1 MNVLPRFA
9 IVGHPNKGKSSIVAA
24 LTQQGQVAISELSG
38 TTTQSQA
45 FEFRIQGDALYS
57 LTDTPGFQRPR
68 QMLEWLQQQ
77 TPNAAERLAAIE
89 HFIATFTLVATQSGR
104 FKDEIELLKPIL
116 AGANIIYVVDGSVP
130 YSPEYEAE
138 MTILQW
144 TGQPRM
150 ALINPI
156 NGDHYIDDW
165 RNALGQFFSVVQVF
179 NPMQTAMQEQLRI
192 LQAFALLNPLW
203 QPALQA
209 ASKAIKNQ
217 NQQQKQ
223 QAGAL
228 IARYLATIL
237 AYQHSIPLIDK
248 SLKSVTQNSLSQH
261 YSAYLTN
268 QEQQLQQDLHSLYA
282 HNNLDAY
289 NTPIDTNYPDLL
301 DQSYWYLFGLS
312 RTKLIALSASAGAAA
327 GALLDLGVGGASL
340 MAGSLLGGISSA
352 AATTWLTENPEKV
365 RIKNLPIGGKQLQI
379 GPVTHLQF
387 AFVLLGR
394 ALNYQHALAT
404 HSHANRNALHVNDN
418 TEHWLNGLNKTQQ
431 LKLTQILQ
439 KAHKRL
445 TDADIS
451 QCQMLV
457 TQLISDASD
466 NINANTHN
474 RPHGNNPK
482 EQDH

>member
-1 MNVLPRFA
+1 MNALPRFA

-24 LTQQGQVAISELSG
+24 LTQQSQVAISELSG

-45 FEFRIQGDALYS
+45 FELRIHGDALYS

-77 TPNAAERLAAIE
+77 NPNAAERLTTIE
-89 HFIATFTLVATQSGR
+89 HFITTYTPVAAQSGR

-156 NGDHYIDDW
+156 NGDNYIADW

-179 NPMQTAMQEQLRI
+179 NPMQTATQEQLRI

-209 ASKAIKNQ
+209 AGKAIKNQ
-217 NQQQKQ
+217 KQQQKQ
-223 QAGAL
+223 QSAAL
-228 IARYLATIL
+228 IARYLAAIL
-237 AYQHSIPLIDK
+237 AHQHSIPLIDK
-248 SLKSVTQNSLSQH
+248 SLKSVTQNSLSQYYSH
-261 YSAYLTN
+261 YLAS

-282 HNNLDAY
+282 HHTLGAHKN
-289 NTPIDTNYPDLL
+289 PIDANYPDLL

-327 GALLDLGVGGASL
+327 GALLDLGIGGASL

-352 AATTWLTENPEKV
+352 AATTWLTEDPEKI
-365 RIKNLPIGGKQLQI
+365 RIKSLPIGGKQLQI
-379 GPVTHLQF
+379 GPIKNLQF
-387 AFVLLGR
+387 AFVLMGR

-404 HSHANRNALHVNDN
+404 HSHANRSALHVNDN
-418 TEHWLNGLNKTQQ
+418 TEHRLNQLSKTQQ

-439 KAHKRL
+439 KAHKGL
-445 TDADIS
+445 AEADIK
-451 QCQMLV
+451 QCQA
-457 TQLISDASD
+457 LIVPLFSDAADDTNEGDKST
-466 NINANTHN
+466 NEAV
-474 RPHGNNPK
+474 NNPSP
-482 EQDH
+482 